1 MKSALLPFY
10 IYAKIQIN
18 LRGEVMNTMHSKMK
32 NIHLKKI
39 LSFAVVFTMVI
50 SVLGIKNTEH
60 SYAQNTVQIKDAK
73 TGIIY
78 ESDSG
83 NITGK
88 EILEVTDVNP
98 TYINSLPSYK
108 LTDDQLNNPTDED
121 MKKILANGRKQI
133 SEDVYN
139 DFAKTANNGKFKVF
153 MVHMKRDGKYFIP
166 KGEGKLLI
174 PIPGNWDTSKFHAT
188 IRGLQMGISYP
199 DSIMKIVNRGGQKYF
214 EITDPGAKDT
224 KFSCLNK
231 EFHNNI
237 GMGEVKRKVDV
248 SKLTEGVY
256 EVEPDFI
263 KANTENTGSMA
274 GGTLQ
279 PKGYLV
285 VKKDG
290 SKEVYLNFKSMKVS
304 EIEAHMAT
312 LWNKTDADVTHFDFV
327 TDKNGALV
335 SNAGF
340 EPNTEF
346 ACLKSAKVK
355 LSEDTYDKEEFKYH
369 FKVIPPA
376 MGAGLPFKEVY
387 NDPIDADLVFYN
399 AKKLDNFDVNKI
411 PTHQKSILR
420 RSIAK
425 AKRLDSSHY
434 SKETYDKL
442 ASALADGEKYYD
454 QLDGNDAGANQE
466 ISSAIAKKSE
476 AIEAAIKALK
486 PGEAKTPEELNPK
499 KLEQQPDSKNIQ
511 NAKKMNK
518 SQNKNSSKSPKD
530 KKQQPKTGDNMDLA
544 LYLGLALLSASTVL
558 VVRNRKTR
566 KNNSK

>member
-18 LRGEVMNTMHSKMK
+18 LKGEVMNTIQRKRK
-32 NIHLKKI
+32 NIYCKKI
-39 LSFAVVFTMVI
+39 LSFAIVFAMVL

-60 SYAQNTVQIKDAK
+60 SYAQNTVQIKDTK

-83 NITGK
+83 NITGN
-88 EILEVTDVNP
+88 ETLEVTTINP
-98 TYINSLPSYK
+98 KYINSLPYHK
-108 LTDDQLNNPTDED
+108 LTEKQIDNPSDED
-121 MKKILANGRKQI
+121 MKKMIENGKKQI
-133 SEDVYN
+133 SEYIYN
-139 DFAKTANNGKFKVF
+139 EFTQTANDGKFKIF
-153 MVHMKRDGKYFIP
+153 MVNMKRDGKYFTP
-166 KGEGKLLI
+166 KHKGKLLI
-174 PIPGNWDTSKFHAT
+174 PIPKNWDTDKFNAK
-188 IRGLQMGISYP
+188 IMSLKLSIFYP
-199 DSIMKIVNRGGQKYF
+199 DKIMKIVNRGDQKYF
-214 EITDPGAKDT
+214 EITDFGREKIDYC
-224 KFSCLNK
+224 FLNK
-231 EFHNNI
+231 EFHADI
-237 GMGEVKRKVDV
+237 GMGEVKQKVDT
-248 SKLTEGVY
+248 SKLTEGIY

-263 KANTENTGSMA
+263 KANTENTRSMA
-274 GGTLQ
+274 GGTLER
-279 PKGYLV
+279 KGYLV

-290 SKEVYLNFKSMKVS
+290 NKEVYLNFKSMKVG
-304 EIEAHMAT
+304 ELEAYMGT

-327 TDKNGALV
+327 TDKKGALM

-346 ACLKSAKVK
+346 ACLKSAKIK
-355 LSEDTYDKEEFKYH
+355 LSEDTYDKESFKYH
-369 FKVIPPA
+369 FKVNPPA
-376 MGAGLPFKEVY
+376 MSAGYPFKEVY
-387 NDPIDADLVFYN
+387 NSPLDADLVFYN

-420 RSIAK
+420 RSIDK

-442 ASALADGEKYYD
+442 ASALADSEKYYD

-466 ISSAIAKKSE
+466 ISSAIARKSE

-499 KLEQQPDSKNIQ
+499 KPEQQPDSKNIQ

-544 LYLGLALLSASTVL
+544 LYLGLALMSASTVL
-558 VVRNRKTR
+558 VVRNRKNR
-566 KNNSK
+566 ENNSK

>member
-1 MKSALLPFY
+1 
-10 IYAKIQIN
+10 
-18 LRGEVMNTMHSKMK
+18 MNTMHNKMK

-39 LSFAVVFTMVI
+39 LSFAVVFAMVV

-83 NITGK
+83 NITGN

-98 TYINSLPSYK
+98 AYINSLPSYK
-108 LTDDQLNNPTDED
+108 LTDDQLKNPSTED
-121 MKKILANGRKQI
+121 MKKFLANGRKQI
-133 SEDVYN
+133 SEYTYN
-139 DFAKTANNGKFKVF
+139 NFAKAANDGKCKVF

-174 PIPGNWDTSKFHAT
+174 PIPKSWDTSKFNAMIMGLHA
-188 IRGLQMGISYP
+188 GIFYP
-199 DSIMKIVNRGGQKYF
+199 DRTMKIITRGDQKYF
-214 EITDPGAKDT
+214 EITDPGEKDAKY
-224 KFSCLNK
+224 SCLYK
-231 EFHNNI
+231 EGHNNI
-237 GMGEVKRKVDV
+237 GMGEVRRKVDV

-263 KANTENTGSMA
+263 KANTENTASMA
-274 GGTLQ
+274 GGTLER
-279 PKGYLV
+279 KGYLV

-290 SKEVYLNFKSMKVS
+290 SKEVYLNFKSIKVS

-327 TDKNGALV
+327 TDKKGALV
-335 SNAGF
+335 SNAEF

-346 ACLKSAKVK
+346 ACLKSAKIK

-376 MGAGLPFKEVY
+376 MAAGLPFKEAY
-387 NDPIDADLVFYN
+387 NSPIEADLVLYN
-399 AKKLDNFDVNKI
+399 AKKLDNFDVNRI
-411 PTHQKSILR
+411 PTHQKSVLR
-420 RSIAK
+420 RSIDK

-442 ASALADGEKYYD
+442 SSALADGEKYYD
-454 QLDGNDAGANQE
+454 QLDGKDAGTDQK
-466 ISSAIAKKSE
+466 ISSSIAKKSE

-499 KLEQQPDSKNIQ
+499 KPEKQPDSKNIQ

-558 VVRNRKTR
+558 VVRNRKNR
-566 KNNSK
+566 ENNSK

>member
-1 MKSALLPFY
+1 
-10 IYAKIQIN
+10 
-18 LRGEVMNTMHSKMK
+18 
-32 NIHLKKI
+32 
-39 LSFAVVFTMVI
+39 
-50 SVLGIKNTEH
+50 
-60 SYAQNTVQIKDAK
+60 
-73 TGIIY
+73 
-78 ESDSG
+78 
-83 NITGK
+83 
-88 EILEVTDVNP
+88 
-98 TYINSLPSYK
+98 
-108 LTDDQLNNPTDED
+108 
-121 MKKILANGRKQI
+121 
-133 SEDVYN
+133 
-139 DFAKTANNGKFKVF
+139 
-153 MVHMKRDGKYFIP
+153 
-166 KGEGKLLI
+166 
-174 PIPGNWDTSKFHAT
+174 
-188 IRGLQMGISYP
+188 
-199 DSIMKIVNRGGQKYF
+199 MKIVNRGGQNYF
-214 EITDPGAKDT
+214 EITDPGQKDT
-224 KFSCLNK
+224 EFSCLNK

-237 GMGEVKRKVDV
+237 GMGEVRRKVDV

-285 VKKDG
+285 VNKDG

-327 TDKNGALV
+327 TDKKGALV
-335 SNAGF
+335 SNAEF

-346 ACLKSAKVK
+346 ACLKSAKIK

-376 MGAGLPFKEVY
+376 MGAGLPFKQIY

-411 PTHQKSILR
+411 PTHQKSVLR
-420 RSIAK
+420 RSIDK

-454 QLDGNDAGANQE
+454 QLDGKDAGTDQK
-466 ISSAIAKKSE
+466 ISSSIAKKSE
-476 AIEAAIKALK
+476 AIEAAIKGLK

-499 KLEQQPDSKNIQ
+499 TPEKQPDSKNIQ
-511 NAKKMNK
+511 NAKKTDK
-518 SQNKNSSKSPKD
+518 SQNKNSSKLPKD

-558 VVRNRKTR
+558 VVRNRKNR
-566 KNNSK
+566 ENNSK

>member
-1 MKSALLPFY
+1 
-10 IYAKIQIN
+10 
-18 LRGEVMNTMHSKMK
+18 MNIIHSKLK
-32 NIHLKKI
+32 NIYCKKV
-39 LSFAVVFTMVI
+39 LSFTIVFAMVL

-60 SYAQNTVQIKDAK
+60 SYAQSTVQIKDAK

-88 EILEVTDVNP
+88 EVLEVTDVNP
-98 TYINSLPSYK
+98 AYINSLPSYK
-108 LTDDQLNNPTDED
+108 LTDEQQNNPTDED
-121 MKKILANGRKQI
+121 MKKMIENLKKQY
-133 SEDVYN
+133 SEQIYN
-139 DFAKTANNGKFKVF
+139 SFAKASKDGKFKSF
-153 MVHMKRDGKYFIP
+153 LVHMKRDGKYFIP
-166 KGEGKLLI
+166 KSKGKLLI
-174 PIPGNWDTSKFHAT
+174 PIPKNWDTSKFHAT
-188 IRGLQMGISYP
+188 IMGLQMNINYP
-199 DSIMKIVNRGGQKYF
+199 DSTMKIVNRGGQKYF
-214 EITDPGAKDT
+214 EITDPGQKDT
-224 KFSCLNK
+224 EFSCLNK

-237 GMGEVKRKVDV
+237 GMGEVRRRVDV

-279 PKGYLV
+279 SKGYLV

-327 TDKNGALV
+327 TDKKGALV

-411 PTHQKSILR
+411 PTHQKSVLR
-420 RSIAK
+420 RSIDK

-434 SKETYDKL
+434 SKETYDRL
-442 ASALADGEKYYD
+442 SSALADGEKYYD

-466 ISSAIAKKSE
+466 ISSAIARKSE

-499 KLEQQPDSKNIQ
+499 TPEKQPNSKNIQ

-518 SQNKNSSKSPKD
+518 SQNKNSSKSPKG
-530 KKQQPKTGDNMDLA
+530 KKLQPKTGDNMDLA

-558 VVRNRKTR
+558 VVRNRKNR
-566 KNNSK
+566 ENNSK

>member
-10 IYAKIQIN
+10 IYTKIQIN
-18 LRGEVMNTMHSKMK
+18 LRGEVMNTMHNKMK

-39 LSFAVVFTMVI
+39 LSFAVVFAMVV

-83 NITGK
+83 NITGN

-98 TYINSLPSYK
+98 AYINSLPSYK
-108 LTDDQLNNPTDED
+108 LTDDQLKNPSTED
-121 MKKILANGRKQI
+121 MKKFLANGRKQI
-133 SEDVYN
+133 SEYTYN
-139 DFAKTANNGKFKVF
+139 NFAKAANDGKCKVF

-174 PIPGNWDTSKFHAT
+174 PIPKSWDTSKFNAMIMGLHA
-188 IRGLQMGISYP
+188 GIFYP
-199 DSIMKIVNRGGQKYF
+199 DRTMKIITRGDQKYF
-214 EITDPGAKDT
+214 EITDPGEKDAKY
-224 KFSCLNK
+224 SCLYK
-231 EFHNNI
+231 EGHNNI
-237 GMGEVKRKVDV
+237 GMGEVRRKVDV

-263 KANTENTGSMA
+263 KANTENTASMA
-274 GGTLQ
+274 GGTLER
-279 PKGYLV
+279 KGYLV

-290 SKEVYLNFKSMKVS
+290 SKEVYLNFKSIKVS

-327 TDKNGALV
+327 TDKKGALV
-335 SNAGF
+335 SNAEF

-346 ACLKSAKVK
+346 ACLKSAKIK

-376 MGAGLPFKEVY
+376 MAAGLPFKEAY
-387 NDPIDADLVFYN
+387 NSPIEADLVLYN

-411 PTHQKSILR
+411 PTHQKSVLR
-420 RSIAK
+420 RSIDK

-454 QLDGNDAGANQE
+454 QLDGKDAGTDQE
-466 ISSAIAKKSE
+466 ISSSIAKKSE

-499 KLEQQPDSKNIQ
+499 KPEQQPDSKNIQ
-511 NAKKMNK
+511 NAKKTNK
-518 SQNKNSSKSPKD
+518 SQNKNSSNSPKG

-558 VVRNRKTR
+558 VVRNRKNR
-566 KNNSK
+566 

>member
-1 MKSALLPFY
+1 MRLGQA
-10 IYAKIQIN
+10 AKI
-18 LRGEVMNTMHSKMK
+18 L
-32 NIHLKKI
+32 NITTTTIVQYLKKI
-39 LSFAVVFTMVI
+39 GSHIEDNL
-50 SVLGIKNTEH
+50 N
-60 SYAQNTVQIKDAK
+60 
-73 TGIIY
+73 
-78 ESDSG
+78 
-83 NITGK
+83 
-88 EILEVTDVNP
+88 
-98 TYINSLPSYK
+98 YK
-108 LTDDQLNNPTDED
+108 LTDEQQNNPTDED
-121 MKKILANGRKQI
+121 MKKMIENLKKQY
-133 SEDVYN
+133 SEQIYN
-139 DFAKTANNGKFKVF
+139 SFAKASKDGKFKSF
-153 MVHMKRDGKYFIP
+153 LVHMKRDGKYFIP
-166 KGEGKLLI
+166 KSKGKLLI
-174 PIPGNWDTSKFHAT
+174 PIPNSWDTSKFHAD

-199 DSIMKIVNRGGQKYF
+199 DSTMKIVNRGGQKYF
-214 EITDPGAKDT
+214 EITDPGQKDT
-224 KFSCLNK
+224 EFSCLNK

-237 GMGEVKRKVDV
+237 GMGEVRQKVDT

-263 KANTENTGSMA
+263 KANTEHTGSMA

-285 VKKDG
+285 VNKDG

-327 TDKNGALV
+327 TDKKGALV

-411 PTHQKSILR
+411 PTHQKSVLR
-420 RSIAK
+420 RSIDK

-442 ASALADGEKYYD
+442 SSALADGEKYYD

-466 ISSAIAKKSE
+466 ISSAIARKSE

-499 KLEQQPDSKNIQ
+499 TPEKQPDSKNIQ

-544 LYLGLALLSASTVL
+544 LYLVLALLSTSTVL

>member
-1 MKSALLPFY
+1 
-10 IYAKIQIN
+10 
-18 LRGEVMNTMHSKMK
+18 MNTMHSKRK
-32 NIHLKKI
+32 NIYCKKV
-39 LSFAVVFTMVI
+39 LSFVIVFAMVL
-50 SVLGIKNTEH
+50 SMLGIKNTEH

-88 EILEVTDVNP
+88 EVLEVTDVNP
-98 TYINSLPSYK
+98 AYINSLPSYK
-108 LTDDQLNNPTDED
+108 LTDAQLKNPSAED

-133 SEDVYN
+133 SEYTYN
-139 DFAKTANNGKFKVF
+139 NFAKAANDGKYKVF

-174 PIPGNWDTSKFHAT
+174 PIPKSWDTSKFNAMIMGLHA
-188 IRGLQMGISYP
+188 GIFYP
-199 DSIMKIVNRGGQKYF
+199 DRTMKIITRGNQKYF
-214 EITDPGAKDT
+214 EITDPGEKDAKY
-224 KFSCLNK
+224 SCLYK
-231 EFHNNI
+231 EGHNNI

-263 KANTENTGSMA
+263 KANTENTASMA

-290 SKEVYLNFKSMKVS
+290 SKEVYLNFKSIKVS

-327 TDKNGALV
+327 TDKKGALM
-335 SNAGF
+335 SNAEF

-346 ACLKSAKVK
+346 ACLKSAKIK
-355 LSEDTYDKEEFKYH
+355 LSEDTYDKESFKYH
-369 FKVIPPA
+369 FKVNPPA
-376 MGAGLPFKEVY
+376 MSAGYPFKEVY
-387 NDPIDADLVFYN
+387 NSPLDADLVFYN

-420 RSIAK
+420 RSIDK

-499 KLEQQPDSKNIQ
+499 TPEKQPDSKNIQ

-544 LYLGLALLSASTVL
+544 IYLGLALLSASTVL
-558 VVRNRKTR
+558 VVRNRKNR
-566 KNNSK
+566 GNNSK

>member
-1 MKSALLPFY
+1 MKSALLLFY

-18 LRGEVMNTMHSKMK
+18 LRGEVMNTIHRKGK
-32 NIHLKKI
+32 NIYCKKF
-39 LSFAVVFTMVI
+39 LSFAIVFAMVL
-50 SVLGIKNTEH
+50 SMLGIKNTEH
-60 SYAQNTVQIKDAK
+60 SYAQSTVQIKDAK

-108 LTDDQLNNPTDED
+108 LTDDQLNNPSAED
-121 MKKILANGRKQI
+121 MQKILANGRKQK
-133 SEDVYN
+133 SELLYN
-139 DFAKTANNGKFKVF
+139 TFEKKSSDSKFKVF
-153 MVHMKRDGKYFIP
+153 MVHMKRDGKYFTP

-174 PIPGNWDTSKFHAT
+174 PIPENWNPSKFHAE
-188 IRGLQMGISYP
+188 IMGLQMGISYP
-199 DSIMKIVNRGGQKYF
+199 DSTMKIVNRGDQKYF
-214 EITDPGAKDT
+214 EITDPGEKSTA
-224 KFSCLNK
+224 FSCLNK

-237 GMGEVKRKVDV
+237 GMGEIKRKVDV

-263 KANTENTGSMA
+263 KANTEDTRSMA
-274 GGTLQ
+274 GGTLER
-279 PKGYLV
+279 KGYLV

-290 SKEVYLNFKSMKVS
+290 SKEVYLKFKSIRVG
-304 EIEAHMAT
+304 EIDAHMGT

-335 SNAGF
+335 SNAEF

-346 ACLKSAKVK
+346 ACLKSAKIK
-355 LSEDTYDKEEFKYH
+355 LSEDTYDKESFKYH
-369 FKVIPPA
+369 FKVNPPA
-376 MGAGLPFKEVY
+376 MSAGQPFKQAY
-387 NDPIDADLVFYN
+387 DTPIDADLVFYN
-399 AKKLDNFDVNKI
+399 AKKLDNFDINKI
-411 PTHQKSILR
+411 PTHQKSVLR
-420 RSIAK
+420 RSIDK

-434 SKETYDKL
+434 SKETYGKL
-442 ASALADGEKYYD
+442 SSALADGEKYYD
-454 QLDGNDAGANQE
+454 QLDGNDAGTNQE
-466 ISSAIAKKSE
+466 ISSAIARKSE

-499 KLEQQPDSKNIQ
+499 KPEKQPGSKNIQ

-544 LYLGLALLSASTVL
+544 LYLGLALMSASTVL
-558 VVRNRKTR
+558 VVRNRKNR
-566 KNNSK
+566 ENNSK

>member
-499 KLEQQPDSKNIQ
+499 KPEQQPDSKNIQ

-558 VVRNRKTR
+558 VVRNRKNR
-566 KNNSK
+566 ENNSK

>member
-1 MKSALLPFY
+1 
-10 IYAKIQIN
+10 
-18 LRGEVMNTMHSKMK
+18 MNTMHSKMK

-88 EILEVTDVNP
+88 EVLEVTNVNSA
-98 TYINSLPSYK
+98 YINSLPSYK
-108 LTDDQLNNPTDED
+108 LTDDQLKKPSAED

-133 SEDVYN
+133 SEYTYN
-139 DFAKTANNGKFKVF
+139 NFAKAANDGKYKVF

-174 PIPGNWDTSKFHAT
+174 PIPKSWDTSKFNAMIMGLHA
-188 IRGLQMGISYP
+188 GIFYP
-199 DSIMKIVNRGGQKYF
+199 DRTMKIITREDQKYF
-214 EITDPGAKDT
+214 EITDPGEKDAKY
-224 KFSCLNK
+224 SCLYK
-231 EFHNNI
+231 EGHNNI

-263 KANTENTGSMA
+263 KANTENTASMA

-327 TDKNGALV
+327 TDKKGALV
-335 SNAGF
+335 SNAEF

-346 ACLKSAKVK
+346 ACLKSAKIK

-376 MGAGLPFKEVY
+376 MAAGLPFKEAY
-387 NDPIDADLVFYN
+387 NSPIDADLVLYN
-399 AKKLDNFDVNKI
+399 AKKLDNFDVNEI
-411 PTHQKSILR
+411 PTHQKSVLR
-420 RSIAK
+420 RSIDK

-442 ASALADGEKYYD
+442 TSALADGEKYYD
-454 QLDGNDAGANQE
+454 QLDGKDAGTDQK

-499 KLEQQPDSKNIQ
+499 KPEQQPDSKNIQ

-558 VVRNRKTR
+558 VVRNRKKR
-566 KNNSK
+566 ENNSK

>member
-1 MKSALLPFY
+1 
-10 IYAKIQIN
+10 
-18 LRGEVMNTMHSKMK
+18 MNIIHSKLK
-32 NIHLKKI
+32 NIYCKKI
-39 LSFAVVFTMVI
+39 LSFAIVFAMVI

-60 SYAQNTVQIKDAK
+60 SYAQNTVQIKDVK

-88 EILEVTDVNP
+88 EVLEVTDVNP
-98 TYINSLPSYK
+98 AYINSLPSYK
-108 LTDDQLNNPTDED
+108 LTDEQQNNPTDED
-121 MKKILANGRKQI
+121 MKKMIENLKKQY
-133 SEDVYN
+133 SEQIYN
-139 DFAKTANNGKFKVF
+139 SFAKASKDGKFKSF

-166 KGEGKLLI
+166 KGKGKLLI
-174 PIPGNWDTSKFHAT
+174 PIPKNWDTSKFHAT
-188 IRGLQMGISYP
+188 IMGLQMNINYP
-199 DSIMKIVNRGGQKYF
+199 DSTMKIVNRGGQNYF
-214 EITDPGAKDT
+214 EITDPGQKDT
-224 KFSCLNK
+224 EFSCLNK

-237 GMGEVKRKVDV
+237 GMGEVRRKVDV

-279 PKGYLV
+279 SKGYLV

-346 ACLKSAKVK
+346 ACLKSAKIK

-376 MGAGLPFKEVY
+376 MGAGLPFKQIY

-411 PTHQKSILR
+411 PTHQKSVLR
-420 RSIAK
+420 RSIDK

-434 SKETYDKL
+434 SKKTYDKL
-442 ASALADGEKYYD
+442 SSALADGEKYYD
-454 QLDGNDAGANQE
+454 QLEGNDAGANQE

-476 AIEAAIKALK
+476 AIEAAIKGLK

-499 KLEQQPDSKNIQ
+499 TPEKQPDSKNIQ
-511 NAKKMNK
+511 NAKKTNK
-518 SQNKNSSKSPKD
+518 SQNKNSSKSPRD

-558 VVRNRKTR
+558 VVRNRKNR
-566 KNNSK
+566 ENNSK

>member
-499 KLEQQPDSKNIQ
+499 KPEQQLDSKNIQ

>member
-1 MKSALLPFY
+1 
-10 IYAKIQIN
+10 
-18 LRGEVMNTMHSKMK
+18 MNTMHNKMK

-39 LSFAVVFTMVI
+39 LSFAVVFAMVV

-83 NITGK
+83 NITGN

-98 TYINSLPSYK
+98 AYINSLPSYK
-108 LTDDQLNNPTDED
+108 LTDDQLKNPSTED
-121 MKKILANGRKQI
+121 MKKFLANGRKQI
-133 SEDVYN
+133 SEYTYN
-139 DFAKTANNGKFKVF
+139 NFAKAANDGKCKVF

-174 PIPGNWDTSKFHAT
+174 PIPKSWDTSKFNAMIMGLHA
-188 IRGLQMGISYP
+188 GIFYP
-199 DSIMKIVNRGGQKYF
+199 DRTMKIITRGDQKYF
-214 EITDPGAKDT
+214 EITDPGEKDAKY
-224 KFSCLNK
+224 SCLYK
-231 EFHNNI
+231 EGHNNI
-237 GMGEVKRKVDV
+237 GMGEVRRKVDV

-263 KANTENTGSMA
+263 KANTENTASMA
-274 GGTLQ
+274 GGTLER
-279 PKGYLV
+279 KGYLV

-290 SKEVYLNFKSMKVS
+290 SKEVYLNFKSIKVS

-327 TDKNGALV
+327 TDKKGALV
-335 SNAGF
+335 SNAEF

-346 ACLKSAKVK
+346 ACLKSAKIK

-376 MGAGLPFKEVY
+376 MAAGLPFKEAY
-387 NDPIDADLVFYN
+387 NSPIEADLVLYN
-399 AKKLDNFDVNKI
+399 AKKLDNFDVNRI
-411 PTHQKSILR
+411 PTHQKSVLR
-420 RSIAK
+420 RSIDK

-454 QLDGNDAGANQE
+454 QLDGKDAGTDQK
-466 ISSAIAKKSE
+466 ISSSIAKKSE
-476 AIEAAIKALK
+476 AIEAAIKGLK

-499 KLEQQPDSKNIQ
+499 TPKKQPDSKNIQ

-518 SQNKNSSKSPKD
+518 SQNKHSSKSPKD

-544 LYLGLALLSASTVL
+544 IYLGLALLSASTVL
-558 VVRNRKTR
+558 VVRNRKNR
-566 KNNSK
+566 ENNSK

>member
-10 IYAKIQIN
+10 IYTKIQIN
-18 LRGEVMNTMHSKMK
+18 LRGEVMNTMHNKMK

-39 LSFAVVFTMVI
+39 LSFAVVFAMVV

-83 NITGK
+83 NITGN

-98 TYINSLPSYK
+98 AYINSLPSYK
-108 LTDDQLNNPTDED
+108 LTDDQLKNPSTED

-133 SEDVYN
+133 SEYTYN
-139 DFAKTANNGKFKVF
+139 NFAKAANDGKCKVF

-174 PIPGNWDTSKFHAT
+174 PIPKSWDTSKFNAMIMGLHA
-188 IRGLQMGISYP
+188 GIFYP
-199 DSIMKIVNRGGQKYF
+199 DRTMKIITRGDQKYF
-214 EITDPGAKDT
+214 EITDPGEKDAKH
-224 KFSCLNK
+224 SCLYK
-231 EFHNNI
+231 EGHNNI
-237 GMGEVKRKVDV
+237 GMGEVRRKVDV

-263 KANTENTGSMA
+263 KANTENTASMA
-274 GGTLQ
+274 GGTLER
-279 PKGYLV
+279 KGYLV

-290 SKEVYLNFKSMKVS
+290 SKEVYLNFKSIKVS

-327 TDKNGALV
+327 TDKKGALV
-335 SNAGF
+335 SNAEF

-346 ACLKSAKVK
+346 ACLKSAKIK

-376 MGAGLPFKEVY
+376 MAAGLPFKEAY
-387 NDPIDADLVFYN
+387 NSPIEADLVLYN
-399 AKKLDNFDVNKI
+399 AKKLDNFDINKI
-411 PTHQKSILR
+411 PTHQKSVLR
-420 RSIAK
+420 RSIDK

-466 ISSAIAKKSE
+466 ISSAIARKSE
-476 AIEAAIKALK
+476 AIEAAIKGLQ
-486 PGEAKTPEELNPK
+486 PGEAKTPDEVDPK
-499 KLEQQPDSKNIQ
+499 TPDQKPDSKNVENTKQ
-511 NAKKMNK
+511 KT
-518 SQNKNSSKSPKD
+518 KNSNKKNSAKD
-530 KKQQPKTGDNMDLA
+530 KDAFPKTGDRMDLA
-544 LYLGLALLSASTVL
+544 LYLVLALLSGSAVL
-558 VVRNRKTR
+558 VVRTR
-566 KNNSK
+566 KSKK

>member
-39 LSFAVVFTMVI
+39 LSFAVVFAMVL
-50 SVLGIKNTEH
+50 SMLGIKNTEH
-60 SYAQNTVQIKDAK
+60 SYAQSTVQIKDAK

-346 ACLKSAKVK
+346 ACLKSAKIK

-399 AKKLDNFDVNKI
+399 AKKLENFDVSKI
-411 PTHQKSILR
+411 PTHQKSVLR
-420 RSIAK
+420 RSIDK

-434 SKETYDKL
+434 SKDSYAAL
-442 ASALADGEKYYD
+442 ASALADGEKYYGE
-454 QLDGNDAGANQE
+454 LNGKDAGTNQE

-476 AIEAAIKALK
+476 AIEAAIKGLQ
-486 PGEAKTPEELNPK
+486 PGEAKTPDEVDPK
-499 KLEQQPDSKNIQ
+499 TPDQKPDSKNVENTKQ
-511 NAKKMNK
+511 KT
-518 SQNKNSSKSPKD
+518 KNSNKKNSAKD
-530 KKQQPKTGDNMDLA
+530 KDAFPKTGDRMDLA
-544 LYLGLALLSASTVL
+544 LYLVLALLSGSAVL
-558 VVRNRKTR
+558 VVRTR
-566 KNNSK
+566 KSKK

>member
-1 MKSALLPFY
+1 
-10 IYAKIQIN
+10 
-18 LRGEVMNTMHSKMK
+18 MNTIHSKLK
-32 NIHLKKI
+32 NIYCKKV
-39 LSFAVVFTMVI
+39 LSFTIVFAMVL

-60 SYAQNTVQIKDAK
+60 SYAQNTVQIKDVK

-88 EILEVTDVNP
+88 EVLEVTDVNP
-98 TYINSLPSYK
+98 AYINSLPSYK
-108 LTDDQLNNPTDED
+108 LTDEQQNNPTDED
-121 MKKILANGRKQI
+121 MKKMIENLKKQY
-133 SEDVYN
+133 SEQIYN
-139 DFAKTANNGKFKVF
+139 SFAKASKDGKFKSF

-166 KGEGKLLI
+166 KGKGKLLI
-174 PIPGNWDTSKFHAT
+174 PIPKNWDTSKFHAT
-188 IRGLQMGISYP
+188 IMGLQMNINYP
-199 DSIMKIVNRGGQKYF
+199 DSTMKIVNRGGQNYF
-214 EITDPGAKDT
+214 EITDPGQKDT
-224 KFSCLNK
+224 EFSCLNK

-237 GMGEVKRKVDV
+237 GMGEVRQKVDT

-279 PKGYLV
+279 SKGYLV

-346 ACLKSAKVK
+346 ACLKSAKIK

-376 MGAGLPFKEVY
+376 MGAGLPFKQIY

-411 PTHQKSILR
+411 PTHQKSVLR
-420 RSIAK
+420 RSIDK

-454 QLDGNDAGANQE
+454 QLDGKDAGTNQE

-499 KLEQQPDSKNIQ
+499 KPEKQPGSKNIQ
-511 NAKKMNK
+511 NAKKTNK

-558 VVRNRKTR
+558 VVRNKKNTE
-566 KNNSK
+566 NNSK

>member
-1 MKSALLPFY
+1 MKSALLLFY

-18 LRGEVMNTMHSKMK
+18 LRGEVMNTIHRKGK
-32 NIHLKKI
+32 NIYCKKV
-39 LSFAVVFTMVI
+39 LSFAIVFAMEL
-50 SVLGIKNTEH
+50 SMLGIKNTEH
-60 SYAQNTVQIKDAK
+60 SYAQSTVQIKDAK

-108 LTDDQLNNPTDED
+108 LTDDQLNNPSAED
-121 MKKILANGRKQI
+121 MQKILANGRKQK
-133 SEDVYN
+133 SELLYN
-139 DFAKTANNGKFKVF
+139 TFEKKSSDSKFKVF
-153 MVHMKRDGKYFIP
+153 MVHMKRDGKYFTP

-174 PIPGNWDTSKFHAT
+174 PIPENWNPSKFHAE
-188 IRGLQMGISYP
+188 IMGLQMGISYP
-199 DSIMKIVNRGGQKYF
+199 DSTMKIVNRGDQKYF
-214 EITDPGAKDT
+214 EITDPGEKSTA
-224 KFSCLNK
+224 FSCLNK

-237 GMGEVKRKVDV
+237 GMGEIKRKVDV

-263 KANTENTGSMA
+263 KANTEDTRSMA
-274 GGTLQ
+274 GGTLER
-279 PKGYLV
+279 KGYLV

-290 SKEVYLNFKSMKVS
+290 SKEVYLKFKSIRVG
-304 EIEAHMAT
+304 EIDAHMGT

-335 SNAGF
+335 SNAEF

-346 ACLKSAKVK
+346 ACLKSAKIK
-355 LSEDTYDKEEFKYH
+355 LSDDTYDKEEFKYH

-387 NDPIDADLVFYN
+387 NSPIDADLVFYN
-399 AKKLDNFDVNKI
+399 AKKLDNFDINKI
-411 PTHQKSILR
+411 PTHQKSVLR
-420 RSIAK
+420 RSIDK
-425 AKRLDSSHY
+425 AKKLNSSYY
-434 SKETYDKL
+434 SKDSYAAL

-454 QLDGNDAGANQE
+454 QLDGKDAGTNQE

-476 AIEAAIKALK
+476 AIEAAIKGLQ
-486 PGEAKTPEELNPK
+486 PGEAKTPDEVDPK
-499 KLEQQPDSKNIQ
+499 TPDQKPDSKNVENTKQ
-511 NAKKMNK
+511 KT
-518 SQNKNSSKSPKD
+518 KNSNKKNSAKD
-530 KKQQPKTGDNMDLA
+530 KDAFPKTGDRMDLA
-544 LYLGLALLSASTVL
+544 LYLGLALLSGSAIL
-558 VVRNRKTR
+558 VVRTR
-566 KNNSK
+566 KSKK

>member
-10 IYAKIQIN
+10 IYTKIQIN
-18 LRGEVMNTMHSKMK
+18 LRGEVMNTMHNKMK

-39 LSFAVVFTMVI
+39 LSFAVVFAMVV

-83 NITGK
+83 NITGN

-98 TYINSLPSYK
+98 AYINSLPSYK
-108 LTDDQLNNPTDED
+108 LTDDQLKNPSTED
-121 MKKILANGRKQI
+121 MKKFLANGRKQI
-133 SEDVYN
+133 SEYTYN
-139 DFAKTANNGKFKVF
+139 NFAKAANDGKCKVF

-174 PIPGNWDTSKFHAT
+174 PIPKSWDTSKFNAMIMGLHA
-188 IRGLQMGISYP
+188 GIFYP
-199 DSIMKIVNRGGQKYF
+199 DRTMKIITRGDQKYF
-214 EITDPGAKDT
+214 EITDPGEKDAKY
-224 KFSCLNK
+224 SCLYK
-231 EFHNNI
+231 EGHNNI
-237 GMGEVKRKVDV
+237 GMGEVRRKVDV

-263 KANTENTGSMA
+263 KANTENTASMA
-274 GGTLQ
+274 GGTLER
-279 PKGYLV
+279 KGYLV

-290 SKEVYLNFKSMKVS
+290 SKEVYLNFKSIKVS

-327 TDKNGALV
+327 TDKKGALV
-335 SNAGF
+335 SNAEF

-346 ACLKSAKVK
+346 ACLKSAKIK

-376 MGAGLPFKEVY
+376 MAAGLPFKEAY
-387 NDPIDADLVFYN
+387 NSPIEADLVLYN
-399 AKKLDNFDVNKI
+399 AKKLDNFDVNRI
-411 PTHQKSILR
+411 PTHQKSVLR
-420 RSIAK
+420 RSIDK

-476 AIEAAIKALK
+476 AIEAAIKGLK

-499 KLEQQPDSKNIQ
+499 IPEKQPDSKNIQ

-558 VVRNRKTR
+558 VVRNRKNR
-566 KNNSK
+566 ENNSK